1 MSESL
6 TTIILGASILT
17 ISTISLIVFVS
28 LYQRKLIKKKL
39 ENQQIQHLLQQQEI
53 KTAYAML
60 DGQDKER
67 KRIAAELHDNLG
79 SILVTLSM
87 YADTL
92 SGQVN
97 KQVKDIT
104 DRMSEAAKQA
114 NEEVRKISHS
124 LDSGLLNH
132 FGLKT
137 AISQL
142 LEAVEVSK
150 NISIHR
156 EIHLKDHFTNETGLN
171 VYRIVQELVTNSL
184 KHSGCAE
191 IRLEV
196 NQLNGDIN
204 LIFEDNGNGFD
215 VSAVK
220 KGMGLSNIEK
230 RVEKLEGQLTID
242 SAPGKGATFI
252 IDIPTL

>member
-1 MSESL
+1 
-6 TTIILGASILT
+6 
-17 ISTISLIVFVS
+17 
-28 LYQRKLIKKKL
+28 
-39 ENQQIQHLLQQQEI
+39 
-53 KTAYAML
+53 ML

-92 SGQVN
+92 SN
-97 KQVKDIT
+97 EANEQVKDIT
-104 DRMSEAAKQA
+104 DRIGEASKQA

-124 LDSGLLNH
+124 LDSGLLNY

-142 LEAVEVSK
+142 LEAVKLSK
-150 NISIHR
+150 NIDIHQ
-156 EIHLKDHFTNETGLN
+156 EIQLKDHFTNETGLN
-171 VYRIVQELVTNSL
+171 VYRMVQELVTNSL
-184 KHSGCAE
+184 KHSECSE
-191 IRLEV
+191 IRLEI

-204 LIFEDNGNGFD
+204 LIFEDNGKGFEVD
-215 VSAVK
+215 MAR

-230 RVEKLEGQLTID
+230 RVEKLNGQLTID
-242 SAPGKGATFI
+242 SKVGRGVTFI
-252 IDIPTL
+252 IDVPAV